1 MARAKAWVEP
11 HVLVKLGFKLL
22 VLMCVGHATTLI
34 VVGFSAKSK
43 RLTVIP
49 KVVSLWI
56 YALNYREPIEGRIFI
71 VDVVFVIGLPGAG
84 KSTLIRNEF
93 ANRDDYLVFDDVK
106 KNAVLDRGDFT
117 YSRHYPDVV
126 MAMKEG
132 LKSIVISDISFCDY
146 EKFMQAY
153 KIMLWWIQ
161 SYNLDYRVRAIIFKN
176 EPEKCI
182 SNIRRD
188 RRRHNNQQ
196 RITMVK
202 ELSPKFD
209 PEKMRIS
216 ERDVFVDVY
225 SQ

>member
-1 MARAKAWVEP
+1 ME
-11 HVLVKLGFKLL
+11 
-22 VLMCVGHATTLI
+22 
-34 VVGFSAKSK
+34 
-43 RLTVIP
+43 
-49 KVVSLWI
+49 
-56 YALNYREPIEGRIFI
+56 
-71 VDVVFVIGLPGAG
+71 VVFVVGLPGAG

-93 ANRDDYLVFDDVK
+93 ADRDDSIVFDDVK
-106 KNAVLDRGDFT
+106 KDAVLDCGDFT
-117 YSRHYPDVV
+117 YSRYYPDIV

-132 LKSIVISDISFCDY
+132 ARNIVISDISFCDH

-153 KIMLWWIQ
+153 RIVMWWIQ
-161 SYNLDYRVRAIIFKN
+161 THDLGYQVRAIIFKN

-196 RITMVK
+196 RIAMVRK
-202 ELSPKFD
+202 LSPKFH

-225 SQ
+225 G